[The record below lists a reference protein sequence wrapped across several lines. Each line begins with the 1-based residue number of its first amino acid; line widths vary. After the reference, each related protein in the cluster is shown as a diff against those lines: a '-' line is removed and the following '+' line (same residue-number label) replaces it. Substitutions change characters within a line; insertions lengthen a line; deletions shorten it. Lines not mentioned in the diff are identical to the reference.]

1 MSQILS
7 AVKIVKVEI
16 SPPFFCAF
24 FSYFPSI
31 FLILTA
37 PSRVDLDHLDHLD
50 QLDQLDQLARGGPD
64 GRDDRGRGNGYGP
77 GESTACNGD
86 LQGKNGPRNF
96 TEKCD
101 KI

>member
-1 MSQILS
+1 M
-7 AVKIVKVEI
+7 
-16 SPPFFCAF
+16 
-24 FSYFPSI
+24 
-31 FLILTA
+31 TA

-50 QLDQLDQLARGGPD
+50 QLDQLARGDPDRGRGGPD

-77 GESTACNGD
+77 GESTACKGD